1 MELPLD
7 TVIHGKC
14 LEELRKFPDE
24 SVDSIVTD
32 VPYGLG
38 EAPTVEQLIAYLQGA
53 DLDLGEFMGKDWDI
67 PSVLVWREC
76 FRVLKPG
83 GFLLTFAGTRTAD
96 IISIGLRAAGFENR
110 DTIDAEQGPPV
121 LRWARAQ
128 GMPKSTDI
136 SKEIDKKAGV
146 ERKVAGTRPTHYPDS
161 PSGYSSVSAKG
172 GVRKGGIFGPTHG
185 EVAVGRTVTLPST
198 EEAKQWEGWG
208 TALAPYWEPIL
219 VFRKPIKE
227 KTVTE
232 QVLAT
237 GTGGINIKASR
248 VKHSSK
254 EDFEKHKAGVD
265 AIRARGGS
273 MGKSWKNTSD
283 LSGANEVTADG
294 RWPSNFLLVHSD
306 ACRQVGTKKVPAPVI
321 NRFNDGAKPFGGG
334 AGHPYTTTQTGD
346 ENGEEEVTLWECHP
360 SCPFER
366 LNKQRDGATRYFAN
380 FHWEPE
386 EGFFYVPKP
395 SQAEKSSG
403 LEGEENDHDTVKPIK
418 LMAYLVGMATRSG
431 GTVLDPYCGSGTTG
445 VAAVGEGMHFIGIE
459 KESDSVRVAR
469 GRLEVAL
476 QARREVET
484 RRAVFDLAMS
494 LESE

>member
-1 MELPLD
+1 MGGVSPLVELPLD
-7 TVIHGKC
+7 TIIHGKC

-38 EAPTVEQLIAYLQGA
+38 EDPTVDQIIAYLQGA
-53 DLDLGEFMGKDWDI
+53 DLDIGEFMGKDWEI
-67 PSVLVWREC
+67 PSVIVWKEC

-83 GFLLTFAGTRTAD
+83 GFLLTFAGTRTSD
-96 IISIGLRAAGFENR
+96 LISIGLRAAGFENR

-136 SKEIDKKAGV
+136 SKELKK
-146 ERKVAGTRPTHYPDS
+146 
-161 PSGYSSVSAKG
+161 KG
-172 GVRKGGIFGPTHG
+172 GKDP
-185 EVAVGRTVTLPST
+185 
-198 EEAKQWEGWG
+198 EAQVWEGWG

-265 AIRARGGS
+265 AIRSRGGS

-283 LSGANEVTADG
+283 LSGANEVTVDG
-294 RWPSNFLLVHSD
+294 RWPSNVLLVHSD
-306 ACRQVGTKKVPAPVI
+306 LCRQVGTQKVPAPVI

-334 AGHPYTTTQTGD
+334 AGHAYTTTQTGD

-380 FHWEPE
+380 FHYEPE

-418 LMAYLVGMATRSG
+418 LMAYLVRMATRSG
-431 GTVLDPYCGSGTTG
+431 GVVLDPYCGSGTTG
-445 VAAVGEGMHFIGIE
+445 VAAIREGMHFIGIE
-459 KESDSVRVAR
+459 KEMGSVKIAR
-469 GRLEVAL
+469 GRLMVEV
-476 QARREVET
+476 QARRAEEE